1 MKDEYDFS
9 TGRRGA
15 IQPTRKVS
23 ISIRLDPDVLHFFRS
38 RVIDRGEGS
47 YQADINQALR
57 EAMEREQQGDRY
69 RRDDLRRL
77 LREAMDV
84 GAEA

>member
-9 TGRRGA
+9 AGRRGA

-23 ISIRLDPDVLHFFRS
+23 ISIRLDPDVLHFFRN
-38 RVIDRGEGS
+38 RVIDRGKGS